1 MVFYMVVVVSGR
13 LDEGKHGGLVV
24 VEMHICMA
32 FYREEEVNGKLGGG
46 VDSGGGL
53 EVVEKGSSS
62 GGLEVVENGSSM
74 AS

>member
-1 MVFYMVVVVSGR
+1 LVVVVMHICMVFYMVVVVSGR

-32 FYREEEVNGKLGGG
+32 FYGGEGVNGKLGGG

-53 EVVEKGSSS
+53 EVVE
-62 GGLEVVENGSSM
+62 NGSKV
-74 AS
+74 